1 MQSKQSLSK
10 ISNYSGLA
18 VSAIVHVAAAYF
30 LLSHNFSEIKIGEQ
44 KPIKIALNSFTPVPQ
59 TSAPQISEQVMIPEP
74 TPPAPPPPP
83 EPPKPEPKPEPKVE
97 PKPLPKPEPKVE
109 PKPLPKPEPKKIE
122 KPKAE
127 PKKVEKKPLPKP
139 EPRPEPKIEPK
150 VEPKPAIT
158 APAPTATPAPVVN
171 SNLPANNKSIAAA
184 PAQKVAQ
191 ELNLSNAQSDEDFSK
206 VIAAVKKYK
215 SYPNNARRMKH
226 QGVVEVRFLLKTD
239 GSIDELKV
247 TKSSGFESLDNGAL
261 ENVKKASSEFP
272 KPKEDRY
279 LRFPI
284 AFTLR

>member
-59 TSAPQISEQVMIPEP
+59 TSAPQISEQVLIPEP

-97 PKPLPKPEPKVE
+97 PKPLPKPEPK
-109 PKPLPKPEPKKIE
+109 KIE
-122 KPKAE
+122 KPKPE
-127 PKKVEKKPLPKP
+127 PKKVEKKPEPKPKPKP
-139 EPRPEPKIEPK
+139 EPRPEPKTEPK

-158 APAPTATPAPVVN
+158 APAPVTTPAPVVN
-171 SNLPANNKSIAAA
+171 SNLPANNKSIASA

-206 VIAAVKKYK
+206 VIAAVKKHK

-226 QGVVEVRFLLKTD
+226 QGVVEFRFLLKTD
-239 GSIDELKV
+239 GSIEELKV

-272 KPKEDRY
+272 KPKEARY

>member
-30 LLSHNFSEIKIGEQ
+30 LLSHNFSEVKIGEQ

-97 PKPLPKPEPKVE
+97 PKPLPKPEPTKV
-109 PKPLPKPEPKKIE
+109 E
-122 KPKAE
+122 KPKPE

-150 VEPKPAIT
+150 VEPTPATT

-191 ELNLSNAQSDEDFSK
+191 ELNLANAQSDEDFSK
-206 VIAAVKKYK
+206 VSAAVKKHK
-215 SYPNNARRMKH
+215 NYPSNARRMRH

-272 KPKEDRY
+272 KPKEARY

>member
-59 TSAPQISEQVMIPEP
+59 TTAPQISEQVMIPEP

-83 EPPKPEPKPEPKVE
+83 EPKIE
-97 PKPLPKPEPKVE
+97 PKPLPK
-109 PKPLPKPEPKKIE
+109 LEPKKIE
-122 KPKAE
+122 KPKPE

-139 EPRPEPKIEPK
+139 EPRPEPK
-150 VEPKPAIT
+150 VEPKPEPAPAVT
-158 APAPTATPAPVVN
+158 APAPVATPAPVVN
-171 SNLPANNKSIAAA
+171 TNLPANNKSIASA

-191 ELNLSNAQSDEDFSK
+191 ELNLSNAQSDEDFNK

-272 KPKEDRY
+272 KPKEARY

>member
-1 MQSKQSLSK
+1 MQYKQSLSK

-59 TSAPQISEQVMIPEP
+59 TTAPQISEQVMIPEP
-74 TPPAPPPPP
+74 TPPAPPSPP

-97 PKPLPKPEPKVE
+97 PKPLPKPEPK
-109 PKPLPKPEPKKIE
+109 KIE
-122 KPKAE
+122 KPKPE

-171 SNLPANNKSIAAA
+171 SNLPANNKSIASA

-206 VIAAVKKYK
+206 VIAAVKKHK

-284 AFTLR
+284 AFTLK

>member
-97 PKPLPKPEPKVE
+97 PKPLPKPEPK
-109 PKPLPKPEPKKIE
+109 KIE
-122 KPKAE
+122 KPKPE

-139 EPRPEPKIEPK
+139 EPRPEPKIEP
-150 VEPKPAIT
+150 
-158 APAPTATPAPVVN
+158 APATTPAPIVN
-171 SNLPANNKSIAAA
+171 SNLPANNKSIASA

-206 VIAAVKKYK
+206 VIAAVKKHK

-272 KPKEDRY
+272 KPKEARY

-284 AFTLR
+284 AFTLK

>member
-59 TSAPQISEQVMIPEP
+59 TSAPQISEQVLIPEP
-74 TPPAPPPPP
+74 TPPAPPP
-83 EPPKPEPKPEPKVE
+83 EPPKPEPKPEPK
-97 PKPLPKPEPKVE
+97 
-109 PKPLPKPEPKKIE
+109 I
-122 KPKAE
+122 
-127 PKKVEKKPLPKP
+127 
-139 EPRPEPKIEPK
+139 
-150 VEPKPAIT
+150 EPKPAIT
-158 APAPTATPAPVVN
+158 APAPIAPPAPAVN

-206 VIAAVKKYK
+206 VIAAVKKHK

-226 QGVVEVRFLLKTD
+226 QGVVEVRFLLKKD

-272 KPKEDRY
+272 KPKEARY

>member
-83 EPPKPEPKPEPKVE
+83 QPPKPEPKPEPKVE
-97 PKPLPKPEPKVE
+97 PKPL
-109 PKPLPKPEPKKIE
+109 LKPEPKKIE
-122 KPKAE
+122 KPKPE

-139 EPRPEPKIEPK
+139 EPRPEPKTEPK
-150 VEPKPAIT
+150 VEPKPEPTPAIT
-158 APAPTATPAPVVN
+158 APAPIATPAPAVN
-171 SNLPANNKSIAAA
+171 TNLPANNKSIASA

-191 ELNLSNAQSDEDFSK
+191 ELNLANAQSDEDFSK
-206 VIAAVKKYK
+206 VIAAVKKHK
-215 SYPNNARRMKH
+215 NYPSNARRMRH

-247 TKSSGFESLDNGAL
+247 SKSSGFESLDKGAI
-261 ENVKKASSEFP
+261 ENILKASSEFP
-272 KPKEDRY
+272 KPKEARY

>member
-59 TSAPQISEQVMIPEP
+59 TTAPQISEQVMIPEP

-97 PKPLPKPEPKVE
+97 PKPLPKPEPK
-109 PKPLPKPEPKKIE
+109 KIE
-122 KPKAE
+122 KPKSE

-158 APAPTATPAPVVN
+158 APAPTATPAPAVN
-171 SNLPANNKSIAAA
+171 SNLPANNKSIASA

-206 VIAAVKKYK
+206 VIAAVKKHK

-272 KPKEDRY
+272 KPKEARY

>member
-74 TPPAPPPPP
+74 TPPAPPPPT

-97 PKPLPKPEPKVE
+97 PKPLPKPEPK
-109 PKPLPKPEPKKIE
+109 KIE
-122 KPKAE
+122 KPKPE

-150 VEPKPAIT
+150 MEPKPAIT
-158 APAPTATPAPVVN
+158 APAPTATPAPAVN

-191 ELNLSNAQSDEDFSK
+191 ELNLANAQSDEDFSK
-206 VIAAVKKYK
+206 VIAAVKKHK

-239 GSIDELKV
+239 GSIDDLKV

-272 KPKEDRY
+272 KPKEARY

>member
-59 TSAPQISEQVMIPEP
+59 TTAPQISEQVMIPEP

-109 PKPLPKPEPKKIE
+109 PKPEPKP
-122 KPKAE
+122 E

-139 EPRPEPKIEPK
+139 EPLPEPKIEPK

-158 APAPTATPAPVVN
+158 APAPTATPAPAVN

-206 VIAAVKKYK
+206 VIAAVKKHK

-272 KPKEDRY
+272 KPKEARY

-284 AFTLR
+284 AFTLK

>member
-59 TSAPQISEQVMIPEP
+59 TTAPQISEQVLIPEP

-97 PKPLPKPEPKVE
+97 PKPLPKPEPK
-109 PKPLPKPEPKKIE
+109 KIE
-122 KPKAE
+122 KPKPE

-158 APAPTATPAPVVN
+158 APAPTATPAPTVN
-171 SNLPANNKSIAAA
+171 TNLPANNKSIASA
-184 PAQKVAQ
+184 PVQKVAQ

-272 KPKEDRY
+272 KPKEARY

>member
-59 TSAPQISEQVMIPEP
+59 TTAPQISEQVMIPEP

-97 PKPLPKPEPKVE
+97 PKPLPKPEPK
-109 PKPLPKPEPKKIE
+109 KIE
-122 KPKAE
+122 KPKPE

-158 APAPTATPAPVVN
+158 APAPAATPAPVVN
-171 SNLPANNKSIAAA
+171 SNLPANNKSIASA

-206 VIAAVKKYK
+206 VIAAVKKHK
-215 SYPNNARRMKH
+215 SYPSNARRMKH

-272 KPKEDRY
+272 KPKEARY

>member
-10 ISNYSGLA
+10 ISNYSGLVA
-18 VSAIVHVAAAYF
+18 SAIVHVAAAYF

-59 TSAPQISEQVMIPEP
+59 TTAPQISEQVMIPEP

-83 EPPKPEPKPEPKVE
+83 QPPKPE
-97 PKPLPKPEPKVE
+97 PKPEPKVE

-122 KPKAE
+122 KPKPE

-158 APAPTATPAPVVN
+158 APAPAATPAPVVN
-171 SNLPANNKSIAAA
+171 SNLPANNKSIASA

-206 VIAAVKKYK
+206 VIAAVKKHK
-215 SYPNNARRMKH
+215 NYPNNARRMKH

-272 KPKEDRY
+272 KPKEARY

-284 AFTLR
+284 AFTLK

>member
-97 PKPLPKPEPKVE
+97 PKPLPKPEPK
-109 PKPLPKPEPKKIE
+109 KIE
-122 KPKAE
+122 KPKPE

-158 APAPTATPAPVVN
+158 APAPTATPAPAVN
-171 SNLPANNKSIAAA
+171 SNLPANNKSIASA

-191 ELNLSNAQSDEDFSK
+191 ELNLSNVQSDEDFSK
-206 VIAAVKKYK
+206 VIAAVKKHK
-215 SYPNNARRMKH
+215 NYPNNARRMKH

>member
-59 TSAPQISEQVMIPEP
+59 TTAPQISEQVMIPEP

-83 EPPKPEPKPEPKVE
+83 QPPKPEPKPEPKVE
-97 PKPLPKPEPKVE
+97 P
-109 PKPLPKPEPKKIE
+109 
-122 KPKAE
+122 
-127 PKKVEKKPLPKP
+127 KPLPKP

-158 APAPTATPAPVVN
+158 APAPTATPAPAVN
-171 SNLPANNKSIAAA
+171 SNLPANNKSIASA

-206 VIAAVKKYK
+206 VIAAVKKHK

-272 KPKEDRY
+272 KPKEARY

>member
-1 MQSKQSLSK
+1 LQSKQSLSK

-30 LLSHNFSEIKIGEQ
+30 LLSHNFSEVKIGEQ

-83 EPPKPEPKPEPKVE
+83 PEPPKPEPKPEPKVE
-97 PKPLPKPEPKVE
+97 PKPLPKPEPK
-109 PKPLPKPEPKKIE
+109 KIE
-122 KPKAE
+122 KPKPE

-150 VEPKPAIT
+150 VEPTPATT
-158 APAPTATPAPVVN
+158 APSPAATPAPVVN

-206 VIAAVKKYK
+206 VIAAVKKHK
-215 SYPNNARRMKH
+215 NYPNNARRMKH

-247 TKSSGFESLDNGAL
+247 TKSSGFELLDNGAL

-272 KPKEDRY
+272 KPKEARY

>member
-1 MQSKQSLSK
+1 MDTKTLQSKQSLSK

-44 KPIKIALNSFTPVPQ
+44 KPIKIAINSFTPVPQ
-59 TSAPQISEQVMIPEP
+59 TTAPQISEQVLIPEP

-97 PKPLPKPEPKVE
+97 PKPLPKPEPKKIE
-109 PKPLPKPEPKKIE
+109 KPKPEPKKM
-122 KPKAE
+122 
-127 PKKVEKKPLPKP
+127 EKKPLPK
-139 EPRPEPKIEPK
+139 PEPKIEPK

-158 APAPTATPAPVVN
+158 PPAPVATPAPAVN
-171 SNLPANNKSIAAA
+171 SNLPANNKSIASA

-206 VIAAVKKYK
+206 VIAAVKKHK

-272 KPKEDRY
+272 KPKEARY

>member
-30 LLSHNFSEIKIGEQ
+30 LLSHNFSEIKIDEQ

-83 EPPKPEPKPEPKVE
+83 EPPKPEPKPEPKI
-97 PKPLPKPEPKVE
+97 E

-122 KPKAE
+122 KPKPE
-127 PKKVEKKPLPKP
+127 PKKMEKKPLPK
-139 EPRPEPKIEPK
+139 PEPKIEPK

-158 APAPTATPAPVVN
+158 PPAPVATPAPAVN
-171 SNLPANNKSIAAA
+171 SNLPANNKSIASA

-247 TKSSGFESLDNGAL
+247 TKSSGFESLDKGAI
-261 ENVKKASSEFP
+261 ENILKASSEFP
-272 KPKEDRY
+272 KPKEARY

>member
-59 TSAPQISEQVMIPEP
+59 TTAPQISEQVMIPEP
-74 TPPAPPPPP
+74 TPPAPPPP

-97 PKPLPKPEPKVE
+97 PKPLPKPEPK
-109 PKPLPKPEPKKIE
+109 KIE
-122 KPKAE
+122 KPKPE

-158 APAPTATPAPVVN
+158 APAPVATPAPVVN
-171 SNLPANNKSIAAA
+171 TNLPANNKSIASA

-206 VIAAVKKYK
+206 VIAAVKKHK
-215 SYPNNARRMKH
+215 NYPSNARRMRH

-247 TKSSGFESLDNGAL
+247 SKSSGFESLDKGAI
-261 ENVKKASSEFP
+261 ENILKASSEFP

>member
-1 MQSKQSLSK
+1 MQYKQSLSK

-83 EPPKPEPKPEPKVE
+83 EPPKSE
-97 PKPLPKPEPKVE
+97 PKPEPKVE

-122 KPKAE
+122 KPKPE

-150 VEPKPAIT
+150 MEPKPAIT
-158 APAPTATPAPVVN
+158 APAPTATPAPAVN

-191 ELNLSNAQSDEDFSK
+191 ELNLANAQSDEDFSK
-206 VIAAVKKYK
+206 VIAAVKKHK

-272 KPKEDRY
+272 KPKEARY

>member
-59 TSAPQISEQVMIPEP
+59 TTAPQISEQVMIPEP

-83 EPPKPEPKPEPKVE
+83 EPPKPEP
-97 PKPLPKPEPKVE
+97 EPKVE

-122 KPKAE
+122 KPKPE

-139 EPRPEPKIEPK
+139 EPRPEPKTEPK

-158 APAPTATPAPVVN
+158 APAPTTTPAPAVN
-171 SNLPANNKSIAAA
+171 SNLPANNKSIASA

-206 VIAAVKKYK
+206 VIAAVKKHK

-226 QGVVEVRFLLKTD
+226 QGVVEVRFLLKAD

-272 KPKEDRY
+272 KPKEARY

>member
-30 LLSHNFSEIKIGEQ
+30 LLSHNFSEIKIDEQ

-74 TPPAPPPPP
+74 TPPAPPP
-83 EPPKPEPKPEPKVE
+83 EPPKPEPKPEPKIE
-97 PKPLPKPEPKVE
+97 PKPLPKPEPK
-109 PKPLPKPEPKKIE
+109 
-122 KPKAE
+122 
-127 PKKVEKKPLPKP
+127 
-139 EPRPEPKIEPK
+139 IEPK
-150 VEPKPAIT
+150 VEPTPAIT
-158 APAPTATPAPVVN
+158 TPSPAATPAPAVN
-171 SNLPANNKSIAAA
+171 SNLPANNKSIASA

-206 VIAAVKKYK
+206 VIAAVKKHK
-215 SYPNNARRMKH
+215 NYPNNARRMKH

-239 GSIDELKV
+239 SSIDELKV

-272 KPKEDRY
+272 KPKEARY

>member
-18 VSAIVHVAAAYF
+18 VSAIVHVAVAYF

-59 TSAPQISEQVMIPEP
+59 TSAPQISEQVMIP
-74 TPPAPPPPP
+74 
-83 EPPKPEPKPEPKVE
+83 KPEPKPE
-97 PKPLPKPEPKVE
+97 LKVE

-122 KPKAE
+122 KPKPE

-150 VEPKPAIT
+150 VEPKPEPTPAIT
-158 APAPTATPAPVVN
+158 APAPVATPAPAVN
-171 SNLPANNKSIAAA
+171 TNLPANNKSIASA

-206 VIAAVKKYK
+206 VIAAVKKHK

-239 GSIDELKV
+239 GNIDELKV

-272 KPKEDRY
+272 KPKEARY

>member
-59 TSAPQISEQVMIPEP
+59 TTAPQISEQVLIPEP

-83 EPPKPEPKPEPKVE
+83 QPPKPE
-97 PKPLPKPEPKVE
+97 PKPEPKVE

-122 KPKAE
+122 KPKPE

-158 APAPTATPAPVVN
+158 PPAPVATPAPAVN
-171 SNLPANNKSIAAA
+171 SNLPANNKSIASA

-206 VIAAVKKYK
+206 VIAAVKKHK

-272 KPKEDRY
+272 KPKEARY

>member
-83 EPPKPEPKPEPKVE
+83 QPPKPE
-97 PKPLPKPEPKVE
+97 PKPEPKVE

-122 KPKAE
+122 KPKPE

-158 APAPTATPAPVVN
+158 TPASVATPAPAVN
-171 SNLPANNKSIAAA
+171 SNLPANNKSIASA

-272 KPKEDRY
+272 KPKEARY

>member
-1 MQSKQSLSK
+1 MQSKQFLSK

-30 LLSHNFSEIKIGEQ
+30 LLSHNFSEVKIGEQ

-97 PKPLPKPEPKVE
+97 PKPLPKPEPK
-109 PKPLPKPEPKKIE
+109 KIE

-150 VEPKPAIT
+150 VEPTPAIT

-171 SNLPANNKSIAAA
+171 SNLPANNKSIASA

-206 VIAAVKKYK
+206 VIAAVKKHK
-215 SYPNNARRMKH
+215 NYPNNARRMKH

-272 KPKEDRY
+272 KPKEARY

>member
-18 VSAIVHVAAAYF
+18 VSVIVHVAAAYF

-83 EPPKPEPKPEPKVE
+83 EPPKPE
-97 PKPLPKPEPKVE
+97 PKPEPKVE

-206 VIAAVKKYK
+206 VIAAVKRHKN
-215 SYPNNARRMKH
+215 YPNNARRMKH

-272 KPKEDRY
+272 KPKEARY

>member
-30 LLSHNFSEIKIGEQ
+30 LLSHNFSEVKIGEQ

-97 PKPLPKPEPKVE
+97 PKPLPKPEPKKV
-109 PKPLPKPEPKKIE
+109 E
-122 KPKAE
+122 KPKPE

-150 VEPKPAIT
+150 VEPTPAIT

-171 SNLPANNKSIAAA
+171 SNLPANNKSIASA

-206 VIAAVKKYK
+206 VIAAVKKHK
-215 SYPNNARRMKH
+215 NYPNNARRMKH

-272 KPKEDRY
+272 KPKEARY

>member
-59 TSAPQISEQVMIPEP
+59 TSAPQISEQVLIPEP

-83 EPPKPEPKPEPKVE
+83 QPPKPEPKPEPKI
-97 PKPLPKPEPKVE
+97 E

-122 KPKAE
+122 KPKPE

-158 APAPTATPAPVVN
+158 APAPAATPAPVVN
-171 SNLPANNKSIAAA
+171 SNLPANNKSIASA

-206 VIAAVKKYK
+206 VIAAVKKHK

-272 KPKEDRY
+272 KPKEARY

>member
-1 MQSKQSLSK
+1 LQSKQSLNK
-10 ISNYSGLA
+10 ISNYSGLT

-59 TSAPQISEQVMIPEP
+59 TTAPQISEQVLIPEP
-74 TPPAPPPPP
+74 TPPAPAPPPPP

-97 PKPLPKPEPKVE
+97 PKPLPKPEPK
-109 PKPLPKPEPKKIE
+109 KIE
-122 KPKAE
+122 KPKPE
-127 PKKVEKKPLPKP
+127 PKKVEKKPLPK
-139 EPRPEPKIEPK
+139 PEPKIEPK

-158 APAPTATPAPVVN
+158 PPAPVATPAPAVN
-171 SNLPANNKSIAAA
+171 SNLPANNKSIASA

-206 VIAAVKKYK
+206 VIAAVKKHK

-272 KPKEDRY
+272 KPKEARY

-284 AFTLR
+284 AFTLK

>member
-18 VSAIVHVAAAYF
+18 VSAIVHMAAAYF

-97 PKPLPKPEPKVE
+97 PKPLPKPEPK
-109 PKPLPKPEPKKIE
+109 KIE

-158 APAPTATPAPVVN
+158 APAPTATPATAVN
-171 SNLPANNKSIAAA
+171 SNLPANNKSIASA

-191 ELNLSNAQSDEDFSK
+191 ELNLANAQSDEDFSK

-272 KPKEDRY
+272 KPKEARY

>member
-97 PKPLPKPEPKVE
+97 PKPLPKPEPK
-109 PKPLPKPEPKKIE
+109 KIE
-122 KPKAE
+122 KPKPE

-139 EPRPEPKIEPK
+139 EPRPEPKTEPK
-150 VEPKPAIT
+150 VEPTPAVT
-158 APAPTATPAPVVN
+158 APAPTATSAPAIN
-171 SNLPANNKSIAAA
+171 TNLPANNKSIASA

-272 KPKEDRY
+272 KPKEARY

>member
-10 ISNYSGLA
+10 ISNYSGLVA
-18 VSAIVHVAAAYF
+18 SAIVHVAAAYF

-59 TSAPQISEQVMIPEP
+59 TTAPQISEQVMIPEP

-97 PKPLPKPEPKVE
+97 PKPLPKPEPK
-109 PKPLPKPEPKKIE
+109 KIE
-122 KPKAE
+122 KPKPE

-158 APAPTATPAPVVN
+158 APAPAATPAPVVN
-171 SNLPANNKSIAAA
+171 SNLPANNKSIASA

-206 VIAAVKKYK
+206 VIAAVKKHK

-272 KPKEDRY
+272 KPKEARY

>member
-83 EPPKPEPKPEPKVE
+83 QPPKPEPKPEPKVE
-97 PKPLPKPEPKVE
+97 PKPL
-109 PKPLPKPEPKKIE
+109 LKPEPKKIE
-122 KPKAE
+122 KPKPE
-127 PKKVEKKPLPKP
+127 PKKVEKKPLSKP
-139 EPRPEPKIEPK
+139 EPRPEPKIGPKAEPQA
-150 VEPKPAIT
+150 EP
-158 APAPTATPAPVVN
+158 APAPTSTPAPAVN
-171 SNLPANNKSIAAA
+171 TNLPANNKSIASA

-206 VIAAVKKYK
+206 VIAAVKKHK
-215 SYPNNARRMKH
+215 NYPSNARRMRH

-272 KPKEDRY
+272 KPKEARY

>member
-30 LLSHNFSEIKIGEQ
+30 LLSHNFSEIKIDEQ

-83 EPPKPEPKPEPKVE
+83 EPPRPE
-97 PKPLPKPEPKVE
+97 PKPEPKVE

-122 KPKAE
+122 KPKPE

-139 EPRPEPKIEPK
+139 EPRPEPKTEPK
-150 VEPKPAIT
+150 VEPTPAIT
-158 APAPTATPAPVVN
+158 APAPTATPAPAVN
-171 SNLPANNKSIAAA
+171 SNLATNNKSIAAA

-191 ELNLSNAQSDEDFSK
+191 ELNLANAQSDEDFSK
-206 VIAAVKKYK
+206 VSAAVKKHK
-215 SYPNNARRMKH
+215 NYPSNARRMRH

-272 KPKEDRY
+272 KPKEARY

-284 AFTLR
+284 VFTLK

>member
-59 TSAPQISEQVMIPEP
+59 TTAPQISEQVMIPEP

-83 EPPKPEPKPEPKVE
+83 QPPKPE
-97 PKPLPKPEPKVE
+97 PKPEPKVE

-158 APAPTATPAPVVN
+158 APAPAATPAPVVN
-171 SNLPANNKSIAAA
+171 SNLPANNKSIASA

-206 VIAAVKKYK
+206 VIAAVKKHK

-272 KPKEDRY
+272 KPKEARY

-284 AFTLR
+284 AFTLK

>member
-18 VSAIVHVAAAYF
+18 VSAIVHVVAAYF

-97 PKPLPKPEPKVE
+97 PKPLPKPEPK
-109 PKPLPKPEPKKIE
+109 KIE

-158 APAPTATPAPVVN
+158 APAPTATPATAVN
-171 SNLPANNKSIAAA
+171 SNLPANNKSIASA

-191 ELNLSNAQSDEDFSK
+191 ELNLANAQSDEDFSK

-272 KPKEDRY
+272 KPKEARY

>member
-59 TSAPQISEQVMIPEP
+59 TSAPQISEQVLIPEP
-74 TPPAPPPPP
+74 TPPAPAPPPPP

-97 PKPLPKPEPKVE
+97 PKPLPKPEPK
-109 PKPLPKPEPKKIE
+109 KIE
-122 KPKAE
+122 KPKPE

-139 EPRPEPKIEPK
+139 EPRPEPK

-158 APAPTATPAPVVN
+158 APAPTATPAPAVN
-171 SNLPANNKSIAAA
+171 SNLPANNKSIASA

-206 VIAAVKKYK
+206 VIAAVKKHK

-247 TKSSGFESLDNGAL
+247 SKSSGFESLDNGAL

>member
-10 ISNYSGLA
+10 ISNYRGLA

-97 PKPLPKPEPKVE
+97 PKPLPKPEPK
-109 PKPLPKPEPKKIE
+109 KIE

-158 APAPTATPAPVVN
+158 APAPAATPAPVVN
-171 SNLPANNKSIAAA
+171 SNLPANNKSIASA

-206 VIAAVKKYK
+206 VIAAVKKHK

-272 KPKEDRY
+272 KPKEARY

-284 AFTLR
+284 AFTLK

>member
-18 VSAIVHVAAAYF
+18 VSAIVHVVAAYF

-59 TSAPQISEQVMIPEP
+59 TTAPQISEQVMIPEP
-74 TPPAPPPPP
+74 TPPAPPPLP

-97 PKPLPKPEPKVE
+97 PKPLPKPEPKKIEE
-109 PKPLPKPEPKKIE
+109 PKP
-122 KPKAE
+122 E
-127 PKKVEKKPLPKP
+127 PKKVEKKPLSKP

-158 APAPTATPAPVVN
+158 APAPTATPAPAVN
-171 SNLPANNKSIAAA
+171 SNLPANNKSIASA

-272 KPKEDRY
+272 KPKEARY